1 MRDTSAASL
10 AFPSIPQTR
19 SSADTSGT
27 RPPASETL
35 LPTAALAPAS
45 PHAGRVCCNAR
56 ARRVTACG
64 ARVLPRRASW
74 QALPTSRLR
83 SEARTSAA
91 RPAAASCRARA
102 GRPRCPAA
110 RRAVGGHG
118 RARSWRP
125 RIAAAMAVRGKNYL
139 NAVQKGV
146 RHSASLSAPHLSVW
160 RRERRGHALQLRWQ
174 SEARIKLLERGTERG

>member
-1 MRDTSAASL
+1 MRDTSAPSL
-10 AFPSIPQTR
+10 AFPSILQTR

-56 ARRVTACG
+56 AQRVTACG
-64 ARVLPRRASW
+64 ARVQPRRASW

-102 GRPRCPAA
+102 GRPRYPAA

-125 RIAAAMAVRGKNYL
+125 RIAAAMAGRGKNYL

-146 RHSASLSAPHLSVW
+146 RHRCRGARHTRVAKAPVTDATRSETHMWQLVAARAAATSV
-160 RRERRGHALQLRWQ
+160 
-174 SEARIKLLERGTERG
+174 